1 MRATVRKYTAQPVG
15 EELLD
20 TLLEQASHTQ
30 TMGNLQLYSVVVTTD
45 QSMKERLAP
54 AHFSQ
59 PMLTEAPVVLTFC
72 ADFRRTTDWALCRQG
87 HPGYGNLLSYQNA
100 TTDALL
106 FCQRFCDLAEAQGLG
121 LCFLGTTV
129 YNPQLIIDT
138 LRLPA
143 LVFPVATITLGWP
156 AETPTPSD
164 RLSTDAFV
172 HRETYQPYTPERID
186 TLYAHKEALP
196 ENKHFVEINNTET
209 LAQIF
214 TDIRYTEEAN
224 EAMSATLA
232 EALRRQGYLSL
243 APGTKKTQRPEALD
257 CDIVRF
263 QNKKERWVAFV
274 GLLNGRPYEIF
285 TGILDDDEG
294 IMIPKSVSNGQIV
307 RRVLKDGSRRYDF
320 QFVNKRGYK
329 ITIEGLSERFNPEY
343 WNYAK
348 LISGI
353 MRYGMPLESV
363 IALVSSLQLDSDNIN
378 TWVSG
383 VAKAL
388 KRYLQDIN
396 VETHGNASNTQDDT
410 IVETGGNK
418 SNTPDDE

>member
-1 MRATVRKYTAQPVG
+1 MNR
-15 EELLD
+15 
-20 TLLEQASHTQ
+20 LLEEASHTQ
-30 TMGNLQLYSVVVTTD
+30 TMGNLQLYSVVVTRD
-45 QSMKERLAP
+45 EAMKQLLAP
-54 AHFSQ
+54 AHFCQ
-59 PMLTEAPVVLTFC
+59 PMVTGAPVVLTFC

-100 TTDALL
+100 ATDALL
-106 FCQRFCDLAEAQGLG
+106 FCQRFCDLAEAEGLG

-129 YNPQLIIDT
+129 YCPQLIIDT
-138 LRLPA
+138 LRLPQ

-156 AETPTPSD
+156 AEKPVQSD
-164 RLSTDAFV
+164 RLSTEAFV

-186 TLYAHKEALP
+186 ALYAYKESLP
-196 ENKHFVEINNTET
+196 ENRNFVEINNKET
-209 LAQIF
+209 LAQVF

-224 EAMSATLA
+224 ETMSITLEDA
-232 EALRRQGYLSL
+232 IRRQGFQSAVGL
-243 APGTKKTQRPEALD
+243 GKKPHRPESLE

-274 GLLNGRPYEIF
+274 GLINGRPYEIF

-294 IMIPKSVSNGQIV
+294 IMIPKSVSNGHIV

-320 QFVNKRGYK
+320 QFENKRGYK

-353 MRYGMPLESV
+353 MRYGMPLDSV
-363 IALVSSLQLDSDNIN
+363 IALISSLQLDSDNMN

-383 VAKAL
+383 VVKAL
-388 KRYLQDIN
+388 KRYL
-396 VETHGNASNTQDDT
+396 HSGNSDA
-410 IVETGGNK
+410 EGGQEN
-418 SNTPDDE
+418 SDE

>member
-1 MRATVRKYTAQPVG
+1 MRATVRKYTSRPVSD
-15 EELLD
+15 ELLNS
-20 TLLEQASHTQ
+20 LLEKASHTQ
-30 TMGNLQLYSVVVTTD
+30 TMGNLQLYSVIVTRD
-45 QSMKERLAP
+45 EAMKERLAP

-59 PMLTEAPVVLTFC
+59 PMVTGAPVVLTFC
-72 ADFRRTTDWALCRQG
+72 ADFRRTTDWALNRQG
-87 HPGYGNLLSYQNA
+87 HPGYDNFLSYQNA
-100 TTDALL
+100 ITDALL
-106 FCQRFCDLAEAQGLG
+106 FCQCFCDLAEAEGLG

-143 LVFPVATITLGWP
+143 LTFPVATITLGWP
-156 AETPTPSD
+156 DETPQPSD
-164 RLSTDAFV
+164 RLPLDAFV
-172 HRETYQPYTPERID
+172 HRETYTAYSPERID
-186 TLYAHKEALP
+186 SIYAYKESLS
-196 ENKHFVEINNTET
+196 ENRHFVEINGKDT
-209 LAQIF
+209 LAQVF
-214 TDIRYTEEAN
+214 TDIRYTAEAN
-224 EAMSATLA
+224 RTMSITLDEAI
-232 EALRRQGYLSL
+232 RRQGFQGDVLL
-243 APGTKKTQRPEALD
+243 GKRNPRPESLE

-263 QNKKERWVAFV
+263 QNKKDRWVAFV

-294 IMIPKSVSNGQIV
+294 IMIPKSVSNGHIL

-353 MRYGMPLESV
+353 LRYGMPMENV
-363 IALVSSLQLDSDNIN
+363 IALISSLQLDSDNMN

-388 KRYLQDIN
+388 KRY
-396 VETHGNASNTQDDT
+396 VNASTTESDNVQTTEDT
-410 IVETGGNK
+410 
-418 SNTPDDE
+418 DE

>member
-1 MRATVRKYTAQPVG
+1 MTRASVRKYTAETVS

-20 TLLEQASHTQ
+20 SLLAEASHTQ
-30 TMGNLQLYSVVVTTD
+30 TMGNLQLYSVIVTRD
-45 QSMKERLAP
+45 AAMKERLAP

-59 PMLTEAPVVLTFC
+59 PMVTEAPVVLTFC
-72 ADFRRTTDWALCRQG
+72 ADFRRTTDWALNRQG
-87 HPGYGNLLSYQNA
+87 HPGYNNLLSYQNA
-100 TTDALL
+100 MTDALL
-106 FCQRFCDLAEAQGLG
+106 FCQRFCDLAEGKGLG

-138 LRLPA
+138 LRLPQ
-143 LVFPVATITLGWP
+143 LVFPVATVTLGWP
-156 AETPTPSD
+156 AEKPAPSD
-164 RLSTDAFV
+164 RLSTAAFV
-172 HRETYQPYTPERID
+172 HKETYLPYTPERID
-186 TLYAHKEALP
+186 ELYAYKESLP
-196 ENKHFVEINNTET
+196 ENRHFVEINGTET

-214 TDIRYTEEAN
+214 TDIRYTADAN
-224 EAMSATLA
+224 EAMSITLEDA
-232 EALRRQGYLSL
+232 IRAQGFQGVIALG
-243 APGTKKTQRPEALD
+243 KKPPRPESLE

-263 QNKKERWVAFV
+263 QNKKDRWVAFV
-274 GLLNGRPYEIF
+274 GLINGRPYEIF

-294 IMIPKSVSNGQIV
+294 IMIPKSVCSGHII
-307 RRVLKDGSRRYDF
+307 RRVLRDGSRRYDF

-363 IALVSSLQLDSDNIN
+363 IALISSLQLDSDNMN

-388 KRYLQDIN
+388 KRYLHTNSADTDGAQ
-396 VETHGNASNTQDDT
+396 ASSQEGTDD
-410 IVETGGNK
+410 
-418 SNTPDDE
+418 

>member
-1 MRATVRKYTAQPVG
+1 MRATVRKYISRPVSD
-15 EELLD
+15 ELLNS
-20 TLLEQASHTQ
+20 LLEKASHTQ
-30 TMGNLQLYSVVVTTD
+30 TMGNLQLYSVIVTRD
-45 QSMKERLAP
+45 EAMKERLAP

-59 PMLTEAPVVLTFC
+59 PMVTAAPVVLTFC
-72 ADFRRTTDWALCRQG
+72 ADFRRTTDWALNRQG
-87 HPGYGNLLSYQNA
+87 HPGYDNFLSYQNA
-100 TTDALL
+100 LTDALL
-106 FCQRFCDLAEAQGLG
+106 FCQCFCDLAESEGLG

-143 LVFPVATITLGWP
+143 LTFPVATITLGWP
-156 AETPTPSD
+156 DETPQPSD
-164 RLSTDAFV
+164 RLPLDAFV
-172 HRETYQPYTPERID
+172 HRETYSPYSSERID
-186 TLYAHKEALP
+186 ALYAYKESLP
-196 ENKHFVEINNTET
+196 ENQHFVEINSKDT
-209 LAQIF
+209 LAQVF
-214 TDIRYTEEAN
+214 TDIRYTAEAN
-224 EAMSATLA
+224 RTMSITLDEAI
-232 EALRRQGYLSL
+232 RRQGFQGDVLL
-243 APGTKKTQRPEALD
+243 GKRNPRPESLE

-263 QNKKERWVAFV
+263 QNKKDRWVAFV

-294 IMIPKSVSNGQIV
+294 IMIPKSVSNGHIL

-320 QFVNKRGYK
+320 QFTNKRGYK

-353 MRYGMPLESV
+353 LRYGMPMENV
-363 IALVSSLQLDSDNIN
+363 IALISSLQLDSDNMN

-388 KRYLQDIN
+388 KRYLPSGSGAD
-396 VETHGNASNTQDDT
+396 ADT
-410 IVETGGNK
+410 LPSMEE
-418 SNTPDDE
+418 SDE

>member
-1 MRATVRKYTAQPVG
+1 MRATVRKYTSRPVG
-15 EELLD
+15 DELLNS
-20 TLLEQASHTQ
+20 LLEKASHTQ
-30 TMGNLQLYSVVVTTD
+30 TMGNLQLYSVIVTRD
-45 QSMKERLAP
+45 EAMKERLAP

-59 PMLTEAPVVLTFC
+59 PMVTGAPVVLTFC
-72 ADFRRTTDWALCRQG
+72 ADFRRTTDWALNRQG
-87 HPGYGNLLSYQNA
+87 HPGYDNFLSYQNA
-100 TTDALL
+100 LTDALL
-106 FCQRFCDLAEAQGLG
+106 FCQCFCDLAEAEGLG

-129 YNPQLIIDT
+129 YNPQLIIDV

-143 LVFPVATITLGWP
+143 LTFPVATITLGWP
-156 AETPTPSD
+156 DETPQPSD
-164 RLSTDAFV
+164 RLPLEAFV
-172 HRETYQPYTPERID
+172 HNETYNQYSPERID
-186 TLYAHKEALP
+186 AIYANKESLP
-196 ENKHFVEINNTET
+196 ENRHFVEVNGKET
-209 LAQIF
+209 LAQVF
-214 TDIRYTEEAN
+214 TDIRYTAEAN
-224 EAMSATLA
+224 HAMSITLDDA
-232 EALRRQGYLSL
+232 IRRQGFQGDVLL
-243 APGTKKTQRPEALD
+243 GKRNPRPESLE

-263 QNKKERWVAFV
+263 QNKKDRWVAFV

-294 IMIPKSVSNGQIV
+294 IMIPKSVSNGHIL

-353 MRYGMPLESV
+353 LRYGMPMENV
-363 IALVSSLQLDSDNIN
+363 IALISSLQLDSDNMN

-388 KRYLQDIN
+388 KRY
-396 VETHGNASNTQDDT
+396 VNASTTESDNVQTT
-410 IVETGGNK
+410 EET
-418 SNTPDDE
+418 DE

>member
-1 MRATVRKYTAQPVG
+1 MRATVRKYTSRPVG
-15 EELLD
+15 DELLNS
-20 TLLEQASHTQ
+20 LLEKASHTQ
-30 TMGNLQLYSVVVTTD
+30 TMGNLQLYSVIVTRD
-45 QSMKERLAP
+45 EAMKERLAP

-59 PMLTEAPVVLTFC
+59 PMVTGAPVVLTFC
-72 ADFRRTTDWALCRQG
+72 ADFRRTTDWALNRQG
-87 HPGYGNLLSYQNA
+87 HPGYDNFLSYQN
-100 TTDALL
+100 TLTDALL
-106 FCQRFCDLAEAQGLG
+106 FCQCFCDLAEAEGLG

-129 YNPQLIIDT
+129 YNPQLIIDV

-143 LVFPVATITLGWP
+143 LTFPVATITLGWP
-156 AETPTPSD
+156 DETPQPSD
-164 RLSTDAFV
+164 RLPLEAFV
-172 HRETYQPYTPERID
+172 HNETYNPYSPERID
-186 TLYAHKEALP
+186 AIYANKESLP
-196 ENKHFVEINNTET
+196 ENCHFVEVNGKET
-209 LAQIF
+209 LAQVF
-214 TDIRYTEEAN
+214 TDIRYTAEAN
-224 EAMSATLA
+224 HAMSITLDDA
-232 EALRRQGYLSL
+232 IRRQGFQGDVLL
-243 APGTKKTQRPEALD
+243 GKRNPRPESLE

-263 QNKKERWVAFV
+263 QNKKDRWVAFV

-294 IMIPKSVSNGQIV
+294 IMIPKSVSNGHIL

-353 MRYGMPLESV
+353 LRYGMPMENV
-363 IALVSSLQLDSDNIN
+363 IALISSLQLDSDNMN

-388 KRYLQDIN
+388 KRY
-396 VETHGNASNTQDDT
+396 VNASTTEIDNVQTTEETDD
-410 IVETGGNK
+410 
-418 SNTPDDE
+418 

>member
-1 MRATVRKYTAQPVG
+1 MRATVRKYTSRPVG
-15 EELLD
+15 DELLNS
-20 TLLEQASHTQ
+20 LLEKASHTQ
-30 TMGNLQLYSVVVTTD
+30 TMGNLQLYSVIVTRD
-45 QSMKERLAP
+45 EAMKERLAP

-59 PMLTEAPVVLTFC
+59 PMVTGAPVVLTFC
-72 ADFRRTTDWALCRQG
+72 ADFRRTTDWALNRQG
-87 HPGYGNLLSYQNA
+87 HPGYDNFLSYQNA
-100 TTDALL
+100 LTDALL
-106 FCQRFCDLAEAQGLG
+106 FCQCFCDLAEAEGLG

-129 YNPQLIIDT
+129 YNPQLIIDV

-143 LVFPVATITLGWP
+143 LTFPVATITLGWP
-156 AETPTPSD
+156 DETPQPSD
-164 RLSTDAFV
+164 RLPLEAFV
-172 HRETYQPYTPERID
+172 HNETYNPYSPERID
-186 TLYAHKEALP
+186 TIYANKESLP
-196 ENKHFVEINNTET
+196 ENRHFVEVNGKET
-209 LAQIF
+209 LAQVF
-214 TDIRYTEEAN
+214 TDIRYTAEAN
-224 EAMSATLA
+224 HAMSITLDDA
-232 EALRRQGYLSL
+232 IRRQGFQGDVLL
-243 APGTKKTQRPEALD
+243 GKRNPRPESLE

-263 QNKKERWVAFV
+263 QNKKDRWVAFV

-294 IMIPKSVSNGQIV
+294 IMIPKSVSNGHIL

-353 MRYGMPLESV
+353 LRYGMPMENV
-363 IALVSSLQLDSDNIN
+363 IALISSLQLDSDNMN

-388 KRYLQDIN
+388 KRY
-396 VETHGNASNTQDDT
+396 VNASTTESDNVQTT
-410 IVETGGNK
+410 EET
-418 SNTPDDE
+418 DE

>member
-1 MRATVRKYTAQPVG
+1 MRATVRKYTSRPVSD
-15 EELLD
+15 ELLNS
-20 TLLEQASHTQ
+20 LLEKASHTQ
-30 TMGNLQLYSVVVTTD
+30 TMGNLQLYSVIVTRD
-45 QSMKERLAP
+45 EAMKERLAP

-59 PMLTEAPVVLTFC
+59 PMVTGAPVVLTFC
-72 ADFRRTTDWALCRQG
+72 ADFRRTTDWAQNRQG
-87 HPGYGNLLSYQNA
+87 HPGYDNFLSYQNA
-100 TTDALL
+100 LTDALL
-106 FCQRFCDLAEAQGLG
+106 FCQCFCDLAESEGLG

-143 LVFPVATITLGWP
+143 LTFPVATITLGWP
-156 AETPTPSD
+156 DETPQPSD
-164 RLSTDAFV
+164 RLPLEAFV
-172 HRETYQPYTPERID
+172 HNETYNPYSSERID
-186 TLYAHKEALP
+186 AIYANKESLP
-196 ENKHFVEINNTET
+196 ENRHFVEVNGKET
-209 LAQIF
+209 LAQVF
-214 TDIRYTEEAN
+214 TDIRYTAEAN
-224 EAMSATLA
+224 HAMSITLDDA
-232 EALRRQGYLSL
+232 IRRQGFQGDVLL
-243 APGTKKTQRPEALD
+243 GKRNPRPESLE

-263 QNKKERWVAFV
+263 QNKKDRWVAFV

-294 IMIPKSVSNGQIV
+294 IMIPKSVSNGHIL

-353 MRYGMPLESV
+353 LRYGMQMENV
-363 IALVSSLQLDSDNIN
+363 IALISSLQLDSDNMN

-388 KRYLQDIN
+388 KRY
-396 VETHGNASNTQDDT
+396 VNASTTESDNVQTT
-410 IVETGGNK
+410 EET
-418 SNTPDDE
+418 DE

>member
-1 MRATVRKYTAQPVG
+1 MTRATVRKYTSEPVG
-15 EELLD
+15 EDLLD
-20 TLLEQASHTQ
+20 SLLEEASHTQ
-30 TMGNLQLYSVVVTTD
+30 TMGNLQLYSVVVTRD
-45 QSMKERLAP
+45 EAMKERLAP

-59 PMLTEAPVVLTFC
+59 PMVTEAPVVLTFC
-72 ADFRRTTDWALCRQG
+72 ADFRRTTDWALNRQG
-87 HPGYGNLLSYQNA
+87 HPGYNNLLSFHNA
-100 TTDALL
+100 MTDTLL

-121 LCFLGTTV
+121 LCFLGTTI

-138 LRLPA
+138 LHLPQ

-156 AETPTPSD
+156 AEKPSPSD
-164 RLSTDAFV
+164 RLSTEAFV

-186 TLYAHKEALP
+186 ALYAYKESLP
-196 ENKHFVEINNTET
+196 ENRRFVEINGTDT

-214 TDIRYTEEAN
+214 TDIRYTADAN
-224 EAMSATLA
+224 EDMSITLEDA
-232 EALRRQGYLSL
+232 IRAQGFQGVIALG
-243 APGTKKTQRPEALD
+243 KKPPRPESLE

-263 QNKKERWVAFV
+263 QNKKDRWVAFV
-274 GLLNGRPYEIF
+274 GLINGRPYEIF

-294 IMIPKSVSNGQIV
+294 IMIPKSVSSGHIV

-363 IALVSSLQLDSDNIN
+363 IALISSLQLDSDNMN

-388 KRYLQDIN
+388 KRYL
-396 VETHGNASNTQDDT
+396 HPSNADVDGTQPQENADD
-410 IVETGGNK
+410 
-418 SNTPDDE
+418 